1 MQKIQS
7 VKDLIQNPI
16 FHKLLIDHPCL
27 IPDDFDW
34 NAYINNSPDLM
45 HIYEFTTEIEAK
57 IHYMLYGKSEHRN
70 YKKKLSNDETLTLKQ
85 YENILHNY
93 KFNPKIY
100 KILNVDLSYFSDQ
113 DATLH
118 FLRHGIQEKREYL
131 TDYEYG
137 DILEISSKSI
147 DKIQKT
153 DILLINHSSS
163 LTGAPKALVNIY
175 HHLIKQN
182 LKVLFVDILPTNAL
196 NVENQTYHLN
206 NMHLLKQIINK
217 SNPSKI
223 YSNSLNIY
231 LLYISKFIEELKYT
245 TLYFHETY
253 NGFSIFTKDKYNNL
267 LKNQPIYVVTEKIK
281 NEFISK
287 GFTNIHISPPFL
299 PTEEQSQIDLL
310 KQENID
316 HPIVSINGKYP
327 LDMNKIIIGMC
338 GTVCKRKNFDLFAN
352 LCSKHSYLQFLWIGA
367 DSKKIDDEYRSIKN
381 LFIVPATKNPYKY
394 FNILDYFFLTSI
406 SDPCPF
412 VVLENLYMNK
422 KIIVLDKNIHYEHP
436 KEKLENFIVLYDH
449 NNDIN
454 TISKKIKNLNLNK
467 LPNKTTKNI
476 DYIVQEFS
484 TPKIILDTI

>member
-7 VKDLIQNPI
+7 IKDLIHNPI
-16 FHKLLIDHPCL
+16 FQKLLTDHPCL

-34 NAYINNSPDLM
+34 KAYLKNSADLV
-45 HIYEFTTEIEAK
+45 HVYEFSTELEAK
-57 IHYMLYGKSEHRN
+57 IHYVLYGKSEYRN
-70 YKKKLSNDETLTLKQ
+70 YKEKLVDKKFSLKE
-85 YENILHNY
+85 YENILQNY
-93 KFNPKIY
+93 QFDPKIY
-100 KILNVDLSYFSDQ
+100 KILNVDLSYFTDE

-131 TDYEYG
+131 TDYKYN
-137 DILEISSKSI
+137 DILETSSKSI
-147 DKIQKT
+147 AKIQKA
-153 DILLINHSSS
+153 DILLINHASS

-182 LKVLFVDILPTNAL
+182 LKVLFVDILPTNCL
-196 NVENQTYHLN
+196 NVDNQAYHLN
-206 NMHLLKQIINK
+206 NMHLLKQIISK

-231 LLYISKFIEELKYT
+231 LLYVSKFIEELKYT

-253 NGFSIFTKDKYNNL
+253 NGFSIFTNDKYNNL

-287 GFTNIHISPPFL
+287 GFTNIHVSPPFL
-299 PTEEQSQIDLL
+299 PTEEQSKIDLL
-310 KQENID
+310 KHENID
-316 HPIVSINGKYP
+316 QPIISVNGKNR
-327 LDMNKIIIGMC
+327 LDKNKVIIGMC

-352 LCSKHSYLQFLWIGA
+352 LCSKHPYVQFLWIGA
-367 DSKKIDDEYRSIKN
+367 DPKKVEEKYKNIKN
-381 LFIVPATKNPYKY
+381 LFIVSTTENPYKY

-436 KEKLENFIVLYDH
+436 KEKLENFIILYDH
-449 NNDIN
+449 NNDLN
-454 TISKKIKNLNLNK
+454 TISRKLKNLNLNK
-467 LPNKTTKNI
+467 TPNKTTQNI
-476 DYIVQEFS
+476 DYIISEFS
-484 TPKIILDTI
+484 APKIILDTI